1 MSILLL
7 GRKVKIF
14 LDGGNPC
21 VRIADQQM
29 KKTAGK
35 RGNNARECYFKRKKQ
50 KSHNFTEW
58 RESELE
64 L

>member
-1 MSILLL
+1 MCQNS
-7 GRKVKIF
+7 RSADEKI
-14 LDGGNPC
+14 
-21 VRIADQQM
+21 
-29 KKTAGK
+29 AGK

-58 RESELE
+58 RERELE